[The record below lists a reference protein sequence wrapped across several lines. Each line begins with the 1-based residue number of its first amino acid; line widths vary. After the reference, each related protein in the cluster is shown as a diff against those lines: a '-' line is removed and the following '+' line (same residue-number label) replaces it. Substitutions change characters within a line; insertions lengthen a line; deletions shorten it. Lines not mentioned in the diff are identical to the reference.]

1 MSTGTREPLKAGRPH
16 MPGYGTE
23 RCEAGLLPWSWA
35 DDKLRTTM
43 NYWVATVRPDG
54 RPHVMPVWATW
65 DGEALWFGS
74 THASRKMRNLRADP
88 RCTVTIDN
96 ALDPVVLDGVAEF
109 VTDPEAVA
117 TYVETANAKYAS
129 AYSYDPDVNAIVA
142 IRPAWAFGMRAEDF
156 TGTPTRWQW

>member
-1 MSTGTREPLKAGRPH
+1 MSAGTREPLNAGRPH

-23 RCEAGLLPWSWA
+23 QGEAGLLPWSWA
-35 DDKLRTTM
+35 DDKLRATM

-54 RPHVMPVWATW
+54 RPHVMPVWAAW

-74 THASRKMRNLRADP
+74 THTSRKMRNLRADP
-88 RCTVTIDN
+88 RCTVTIDD
-96 ALDPVVLDGVAEF
+96 ALDPVVLDGVADF
-109 VTDPEAVA
+109 VTDPEAIA
-117 TYVETANAKYAS
+117 TFVETANAKYAS
-129 AYSYDPDVNAIVA
+129 AYSYDPDVNAVVA